1 MPDARRATYRRS
13 SILMTM
19 CTARRPPIDKPVS
32 QRLTFPRSSRS
43 FARQLIYRRALEL
56 YAAARRRAAFT
67 DDIVCPFCLLEG
79 VSTPATPIVFAS
91 NREYR
96 IDMRND
102 AMDSIP
108 ARPFVVS
115 FYRGRN
121 YFVEECVPRLQKS
134 IAIRSKIR
142 RLARMTDSP
151 SLDCTKI
158 RRVV

>member
-67 DDIVCPFCLLEG
+67 DDIVPLL
-79 VSTPATPIVFAS
+79 SP
-91 NREYR
+91 R
-96 IDMRND
+96 
-102 AMDSIP
+102 
-108 ARPFVVS
+108 
-115 FYRGRN
+115 RGFDTGRAN
-121 YFVEECVPRLQKS
+121 CFRF
-134 IAIRSKIR
+134 
-142 RLARMTDSP
+142 
-151 SLDCTKI
+151 
-158 RRVV
+158 